1 MAITAQNRTDS
12 VTTTDDSNTTKEGN
26 NESSSVFLQSPQET
40 HTAFRETSQESV
52 RTVISPSLSFTDFK
66 SYADAGLSR
75 LNILN
80 SLLTIPQPSSAD
92 IKASADVLS
101 NISEKDAAEILGG
114 RFPGLLD
121 SLQLTELRRDPEQ
134 FSAVLS
140 KATESLTKR
149 KWIDI
154 FNKNVEIYSEEGEEL
169 KREIKVLP
177 QELLDSYSTWDTL
190 TEQYNV

>member
-12 VTTTDDSNTTKEGN
+12 VTTNDDSNTTKEGN
-26 NESSSVFLQSPQET
+26 NESSSVLLQTPQET
-40 HTAFRETSQESV
+40 HTAIRETSQESV

-75 LNILN
+75 LSILN
-80 SLLTIPQPSSAD
+80 SLLTLPQPSSAD

>member
-40 HTAFRETSQESV
+40 HTAIRETSQESV

>member
-12 VTTTDDSNTTKEGN
+12 VTTNDDSNTTKEGN

-40 HTAFRETSQESV
+40 HTAIRETSQESV

-149 KWIDI
+149 TWTDI
-154 FNKNVEIYSEEGEEL
+154 FNKRVELYSEEGEEL

>member
-26 NESSSVFLQSPQET
+26 NESSSVFLQSPQES
-40 HTAFRETSQESV
+40 HTAIRETSQESI

>member
-1 MAITAQNRTDS
+1 VAITAQNRTDS
-12 VTTTDDSNTTKEGN
+12 VTTNDDSNTTKEGN

-40 HTAFRETSQESV
+40 HTVIRETSQESV

-66 SYADAGLSR
+66 SYADVGLSR